1 MLTYLSTKYG
11 NPAWPVR
18 CNKRC
23 SQTCTQ
29 CSMIKENEDDA
40 ARWGVDVITRLQQFG
55 RDSLRQPVPVSWFR
69 KFCRRKTELNC
80 TNTVQLYWAVWSADL
95 GSFAGELNCISVY
108 LKCKYSSALLSC
120 IYSADLRTS
129 AGGGKSRHQCN
140 ECWSE
145 LNWNC
150 KISTNAVQLYWVVWS
165 TE

>member
-55 RDSLRQPVPVSWFR
+55 RDSLRHDVPVSWLR

-80 TNTVQLYWAVWSADL
+80 KNTVQLYWAVWSADL
-95 GSFAGELNCISVY
+95 GSFAGGGTSQQNWTVFQCTWSANTAQLYWALYIELIF
-108 LKCKYSSALLSC
+108 
-120 IYSADLRTS
+120 RTS

-140 ECWSE
+140 EIW
-145 LNWNC
+145 
-150 KISTNAVQLYWVVWS
+150 T
-165 TE
+165 